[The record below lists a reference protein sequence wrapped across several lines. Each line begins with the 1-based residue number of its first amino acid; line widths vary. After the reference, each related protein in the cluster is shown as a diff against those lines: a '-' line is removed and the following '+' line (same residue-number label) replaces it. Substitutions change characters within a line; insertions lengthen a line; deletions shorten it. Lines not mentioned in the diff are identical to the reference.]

1 MTCEILE
8 KLSDKEIFHTVEY
21 TQEFND
27 LTDDQK
33 ENLSYGQDV
42 QYIKDPV
49 KEENFQTEIRTEKG
63 NHFKICDDPNC
74 KRLLNLWKSHE
85 ALREFVQ

>member
-1 MTCEILE
+1 MPCEILE

-33 ENLSYGQDV
+33 ENISYGEEKKYLV
-42 QYIKDPV
+42 DPE
-49 KEENFQTEIRTEKG
+49 KEKNFHTEIATEKG

-74 KRLLNLWKSHE
+74 KRLLNLWKTEES
-85 ALREFVQ
+85 LKEFVQ